1 MNLVELQRKLTAAA
15 RANPPGD
22 RVPFAFEKR
31 VMACLAA
38 RRALDCGAYWVRA
51 LWRGA
56 VSCVALT
63 LLLSAWSFLIPASS
77 SVKGDLSQDFE
88 NAVLVPASNS
98 AKGNLSK
105 DFEDAVFAAVDQES
119 NYSW

>member
-1 MNLVELQRKLTAAA
+1 MNIVELQRKLTAVA

-22 RVPFAFEKR
+22 RVPYAFEKR

-38 RRALDCGAYWVRA
+38 RCALDRGAFWVRA

-56 VSCVALT
+56 AACVAIL
-63 LLLSAWSFLIPASS
+63 LLLSAWSFFI
-77 SVKGDLSQDFE
+77 
-88 NAVLVPASNS
+88 PASNS
-98 AKGNLSK
+98 TGADLSQ

-119 NYSW
+119 DYLWAPPETAF

>member
-1 MNLVELQRKLTAAA
+1 MNIVELQRKLVAVA

-22 RVPFAFEKR
+22 RVPYAFEKR

-38 RRALDCGAYWVRA
+38 GRALDRGAFWVRA

-56 VSCVALT
+56 AVCVAIL
-63 LLLSAWSFLIPASS
+63 LLLSAWSFFIPAGNSTRA
-77 SVKGDLSQDFE
+77 DLSQ
-88 NAVLVPASNS
+88 
-98 AKGNLSK
+98 

-119 NYSW
+119 DYLWAPPETTF